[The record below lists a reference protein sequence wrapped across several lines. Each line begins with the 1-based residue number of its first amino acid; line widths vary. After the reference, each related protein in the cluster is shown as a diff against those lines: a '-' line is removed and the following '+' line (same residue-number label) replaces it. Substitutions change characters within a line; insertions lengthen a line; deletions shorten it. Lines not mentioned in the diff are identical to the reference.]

1 MAIEMGLLFA
11 AVACAIGVAGYLSG
25 KQNAAKNDG
34 HSWGA
39 FTAEIKTDIEYIKS
53 DIGEI
58 KASIRENDH
67 ELKESIR
74 RVHARI
80 DEHERHFHSK
90 PARAEE

>member
-11 AVACAIGVAGYLSG
+11 AAACAVGVAGYLSG

-34 HSWGA
+34 QSWGA

-58 KASIRENDH
+58 KASVRDNDRELRD
-67 ELKESIR
+67 SIR
-74 RVHARI
+74 RIHARI
-80 DEHERHFHSK
+80 DAHEKHFHGK
-90 PARAEE
+90 PASVGE